1 MDGFGLIPGQ
11 LNYVGKVRCS
21 LYDTIP
27 FTAAERLV
35 IGQPEVQRLRRLKQT
50 AFTHYVFPGATHTRF
65 EHSLGVMHMAGIF
78 LTTLVRNQER
88 LLAQMEAVSSRGP
101 SEPGCR
107 PVGALKST
115 TTTLACLRANGFF
128 AQVLRFAGLLHDL
141 GHAPFSHSGERFLPT
156 WRAVAQG
163 LGDLDVPCWLRE
175 AIETKIARA
184 EGKGAAGLDRT
195 VRHEFYSVL
204 LIERLFRRLSEQRD
218 LSCRAL
224 GASGQSAHSGISLH
238 MGRAVCALLDPDV
251 ALGPDCPLALPDA
264 VGLRSLF
271 SEIISGEIDVDR
283 IDYLRRDAA
292 HCGVV
297 YGLFDAGRILDAAVF
312 YQAST
317 GAPQAGIPSAGGVL
331 HLALHRSG
339 LAAYEDYLRAR
350 MSMYQQVYFHKTGT
364 ACEAMLSSIRRRLS
378 DFTLPLDA
386 DCYLEFDDH
395 SFLYLLERERQLP
408 GDVRET
414 LTDLLLSRRLW
425 KRVYE
430 EQTPRSQL
438 ARTPTLTGAVS
449 HFLHT
454 RGIDSEVIESETNLS
469 RFSPKGRSGIGGA
482 PSENSLKVLSRDLT
496 GAWRLDP
503 IEEHSRLINNL
514 DEEFVRRRV
523 FIPFCDRERAAEV
536 QKELGAQLLAPSGRL
551 GDPQRDFAEHRS

>member
-1 MDGFGLIPGQ
+1 MDGFGLVPGQ

-88 LLAQMEAVSSRGP
+88 LLAQMEAALCGDP
-101 SEPGCR
+101 DDPGC
-107 PVGALKST
+107 PSVGELKST
-115 TTTLACLRANGFF
+115 LTTLACLRTNSFF
-128 AQVLRFAGLLHDL
+128 TQVLRFAGLLHDL

-156 WRAVAQG
+156 WREVARG
-163 LGDLDVPCWLRE
+163 LDHLDVPLWLRE
-175 AIETKIARA
+175 AIESKMTRIKA
-184 EGKGAAGLDRT
+184 GKGVEGLDRT

-204 LIERLFRRLSEQRD
+204 LIEKLFRRLSEQREVSGFS
-218 LSCRAL
+218 LSE
-224 GASGQSAHSGISLH
+224 GGQPSQCSISTQ

-251 ALGPDCPLALPDA
+251 SLGSDCPLATPEA
-264 VGLRSLF
+264 IGLRSLL

-283 IDYLRRDAA
+283 MDYLRRDAA

-312 YQAST
+312 YQSN
-317 GAPQAGIPSAGGVL
+317 AGRVQGSAAGGVS

-378 DFTLPLDA
+378 DFTLPLDPVS
-386 DCYLEFDDH
+386 YLEFDDH
-395 SFLYLLERERQLP
+395 SFLYLLDRERQLP
-408 GDVRET
+408 KEVRDI

-430 EQTPRSQL
+430 EQTPRSLL

-454 RGIDSEVIESETNLS
+454 RGIESEVIESETNLS
-469 RFSPKGRSGIGGA
+469 RFSPKGRSGIGRA
-482 PSENSLKVLSRDLT
+482 SSENSLKVLSRDFM

-536 QKELGAQLLAPSGRL
+536 QKDLGAELLAPSRRAVDPLHRRL
-551 GDPQRDFAEHRS
+551 ERQS